1 MRRIL
6 ALVSSACPVVLAAL
20 SVGCAI
26 VAPMSASARAQETAT
41 ELNTHS
47 RFGRLE
53 LATEHVDAKERDA
66 FIGRHKSWGNAIR
79 VADYEM
85 AGFKMKGDNDAET
98 LVRVSWYRVENGDLR
113 NTLIK
118 QSWKQTKGD
127 WRLVEEMRADGD
139 PGLIGDA
146 VAAPLPTPGDPAPK
160 KAAQFPTIRLGSTE
174 PAPAQATT
182 G

>member
-1 MRRIL
+1 MRPFA
-6 ALVSSACPVVLAAL
+6 ALVFPLVLSA
-20 SVGCAI
+20 GCAI

-47 RFGRLE
+47 RFGRME
-53 LATEHVDAKERDA
+53 LATEHVDPAQREA
-66 FIGRHKSWGNAIR
+66 FLGRHKSWGNAIR

-118 QSWKQTKGD
+118 QSWKQVKGD
-127 WRLVEEMRADGD
+127 WRLVEEVRADGD
-139 PGLIGDA
+139 AGLIGDP
-146 VAAPLPTPGDPAPK
+146 APPPAENAEPGPAPK
-160 KAAQFPTIRLGSTE
+160 KHFPTIRLGSTE
-174 PAPAQATT
+174 NAPASAD
-182 G
+182 